1 MYRWAMVAGR
11 LCDRVAARAEVGVG
25 WACGSEAVVLAAAGW
40 SAAMASTI
48 LGVEGSSPLSSL
60 PVWWL
65 QSRRFMSVVVPVV
78 SGGGGVVEAVSGKA
92 EAGFGRVG
100 GVSSSFGSA
109 VVWSGGTGV
118 EEGRHLTEMRGEI
131 AGDSSWEC
139 SRAAG

>member
-92 EAGFGRVG
+92 EAGRVWAGRRRLEFVRVG
-100 GVSSSFGSA
+100 G
-109 VVWSGGTGV
+109 GV
-118 EEGRHLTEMRGEI
+118 EWWYWRGGG
-131 AGDSSWEC
+131 ATSD
-139 SRAAG
+139 